1 MKDEKMT
8 PKKISWTNPSRSVS
22 VNSSETEEL
31 KKQISILENELS
43 SLKSKGNVLVEESK
57 KDEMKVDLPFESP
70 FTEVSTKPKEDNS
83 INEIL
88 NSVKEEVK
96 EEPKEE
102 LNMPTFDELVKEEEK
117 IDRLSIVIN
126 RFNSDIEALT
136 KGKGAKYISL
146 SEKEHNKLLTGKIN
160 E

>member
-8 PKKISWTNPSRSVS
+8 PKRISWTNPSKSVN

-31 KKQISILENELS
+31 KKQISRLENELS
-43 SLKSKGNVLVEESK
+43 SLKSKENVLAEEPK
-57 KDEMKVDLPFESP
+57 KENKKIDLPFDSP
-70 FTEVSTKPKEDNS
+70 FTEASTKPKEDNS

-126 RFNSDIEALT
+126 RYNSDIEALT